1 MLHASVFS
9 SSRVLSS
16 TRLADCGRQNH
27 ASSTCLHWAPFL
39 AATRLHRIAVAFAL
53 LFTVMGG
60 AWAQASDPSEAQ
72 SSPAFVRAR
81 HLKRGVNA
89 SDWFAQVY
97 DKRGYSREHFQDW
110 TTADDIALIKSA
122 GFDHV
127 RLSVNPQPMM
137 TSGETN
143 KIPSEYLGYL
153 DAAVKMILDQGL
165 AVVIDVHPDSDIK
178 ARLSKEDEVV
188 EQFADFWRALAAHY
202 SSWPGDR
209 VFFEILNEPEISDR
223 YRWMGIQAKLAAA
236 IRVNAP
242 LHTIIAAG
250 ARWSDNDDLIFQE
263 PLHDSNVIYN
273 FHFYE
278 PHIFT
283 HQGANWAVN
292 SWHWLH
298 GLPYPSDLQ
307 SAERAAALEPE
318 EVNRLAVIRY
328 GEEHWDAARIDSE
341 IKAAADWAHRRGVPL
356 LCDEFGAY
364 RNYSNAKDRE
374 AWLHDV
380 RTALEK
386 YGIGWTLWDYSG
398 SFGIATKANG
408 KATLDEGVLRALG
421 LK

>member
-1 MLHASVFS
+1 MFHASVSS
-9 SSRVLSS
+9 SSRVSFI
-16 TRLADCGRQNH
+16 RLADCGPQSH
-27 ASSTCLHWAPFL
+27 ASSSSLPWAPIFVPP
-39 AATRLHRIAVAFAL
+39 RLQRSAIAFAL
-53 LFTVMGG
+53 LFTIIGG

-72 SSPAFVRAR
+72 SSPAFVRAH
-81 HLKRGVNA
+81 HLNRGVNT
-89 SDWFAQVY
+89 SEWFAQVY
-97 DKRGYSREHFQDW
+97 DKRGYTKEHFQEW

-137 TSGETN
+137 TTGEAN

-153 DAAVKMILDQGL
+153 DAAVKMILDHGL
-165 AVVIDVHPDSDIK
+165 SVVIDVHPDSDFK
-178 ARLSKEDEVV
+178 ARLVKDDQFV
-188 EQFADFWRALAAHY
+188 EQFADFWRGLASHY
-202 SSWPGDR
+202 STWPVDR
-209 VFFEILNEPEISDR
+209 IFFEILNEPEMSNR
-223 YRWMGIQAKLAAA
+223 YRWMGMQAKLAAT
-236 IRVNAP
+236 IRASAP
-242 LHTIIAAG
+242 SHTIIASG

-263 PLHDSNVIYN
+263 PLHDPNVIYN

-298 GLPYPSDLQ
+298 GLPYPSDPQ
-307 SAERAAALEPE
+307 SAERAAAQEPE

-328 GEEHWDAARIDSE
+328 GEDHWNAARLDSE
-341 IKAAADWAHRRGVPL
+341 MKAAADWAHRRGVPV
-356 LCDEFGAY
+356 LCDEFGVY
-364 RNYSNAKDRE
+364 RNYSNPKDRE

-398 SFGIATKANG
+398 SFGIATKTNG
-408 KATLDEGVLRALG
+408 KATLDEGTLHVLG